1 MKSGSCT
8 ILTFPGAAR
17 FFGRRS
23 QRKDFLNALRA
34 STSAVVVDLS
44 GCKTLNHNDVDL
56 LLECAAQVAGR
67 DKQVRLVAGSR
78 VIRVLLD
85 VTRIS
90 SLVPVFDS
98 VKEALGES
106 QDSVRTAVQVDPDVV
121 RASQTQLPW
130 SA

>member
-1 MKSGSCT
+1 MKPGSCT

-23 QRKDFLNALRA
+23 QRKDFLHALRT
-34 STSAVVVDLS
+34 STSAVIVDLS

-56 LLECAAQVAGR
+56 LLDCAAQVAGR
-67 DKQVRLVAGSR
+67 DKKLMLVAGSR

-90 SLVPVFDS
+90 SLVPVVDS
-98 VKEALGES
+98 MKEALGES
-106 QDSVRTAVQVDPDVV
+106 EDAVSVAVQLDPNEA
-121 RASQTQLPW
+121 RANQSQLSW